1 MKTNHGAK
9 IRKNLKATFGKYKTL
24 NVHDN
29 SCDFQGWNHL
39 WERMTPEEREWAEK
53 FERLE
58 YQIERGYAKEAI
70 EIAKEL
76 NPDVTEQAVQQIR
89 EDVESKKRCNPSKAE
104 ADRKADVTRGRSK
117 GIRAPKSNMYDASDW
132 VRHGG
137 LIPSDDEFQDNGEP
151 ALTEKGITVS
161 PEDAIIEALDAA
173 AAHGVS
179 LEDFLNNPKY
189 HTPERKAGRPKKIE
203 VVK

>member
-70 EIAKEL
+70 EIAVEL
-76 NPDVTEQAVQQIR
+76 NPDVSDAAVQQIR
-89 EDVESKKRCNPSKAE
+89 DDVSSKERCNPAKAE
-104 ADRKADVTRGRSK
+104 SFNNSRTKQKTGK
-117 GIRAPKSNMYDASDW
+117 RAPNKNMYDASDW

-137 LIPSDDEFQDNGEP
+137 LIPSDDELQDNGEP
-151 ALTEKGITVS
+151 ALIEKGITVS

-189 HTPERKAGRPKKIE
+189 HTPERKAGRPKKME

>member
-39 WERMTPEEREWAEK
+39 WERMTPAEREWAEK

-76 NPDVTEQAVQQIR
+76 NPDVTEQAIQQIR
-89 EDVESKKRCNPSKAE
+89 DDVAAKERCNPVKAE
-104 ADRKADVTRGRSK
+104 SKQKSRKASRKTSNTRT
-117 GIRAPKSNMYDASDW
+117 SNMYDASDW
-132 VRHGG
+132 ARHGG
-137 LIPSDDEFQDNGEP
+137 LIPSDDELQDNGEP
-151 ALTEKGITVS
+151 ALIEKGITIS

-189 HTPERKAGRPKKIE
+189 HTPERKAGRPKKME